1 MPKGRIVSWRAVA
14 WRLSWRQSPSLIAR
28 VYQFP
33 PADCGRAMARYCT
46 GWVPHEAAADDDPE
60 RVVPVLAVGML
71 RGTGVGCWQ

>member
-1 MPKGRIVSWRAVA
+1 MPKGRIVSRRAVA
-14 WRLSWRQSPSLIAR
+14 WRQSPSLIAR

-46 GWVPHEAAADDDPE
+46 GWVPHEAAADDGPE

-71 RGTGVGCWQ
+71 RGTGVDCWQ